1 MTLNNAQN
9 RNTYILPLIDYSH
22 LKLLNLEVYLMAQ
35 LTGKPVVVM
44 SDQAQRTMGRDAQ
57 RMNILAGRIVAE
69 SVRTTLGPKGMD
81 KMLVDNLGDIVI
93 TNDGATILREMDIQ
107 HPSAKMLVEVSQAQE
122 EEVGDGTTSAVVI
135 AGELL
140 KKAEELLEQNIHPT
154 VIVHGYRMANE
165 KAQEILEELSE
176 TISPEDKELLEKVA
190 MTAMTGKSAERAR
203 DMLANLAVEA
213 VSLVA
218 EKDGGKFEVD
228 TDNIKLE
235 KRDGGS
241 IDDSKLIKGLI
252 IDKERVHSSMPK
264 HMKNAKIALVD
275 SAIEIKE
282 TETEAEIQ
290 ITDPAKL
297 KDFLSQEEGML
308 KEMVDLVK
316 KTGANVL
323 FCQKG
328 IGDLAQHYFA
338 KQGIFAVRRVKKSD
352 MQKLAR
358 ATGGKVISSLDDLS
372 EADLGKAGIVEE
384 KKVAGDE
391 MVFVTDCK
399 SPKAVSVLI
408 RGGTDHV
415 VDEVERALEDAIGG
429 VSVAI
434 TTGKVVGGGGAVEV
448 ELVKRVRAEA
458 EKVEGREQLALS
470 AFADALEIIPRSLAE
485 NAGLDPI
492 DKLVEMRNAHE
503 KKSNKWYG
511 LDVLKGEIRDMF
523 KDGVVEPLKIKTQA
537 IKSASEAA
545 EMILRIDDI
554 ISAKELGKGD
564 GGGGGAPPG
573 PGGGGMPAGMPGMM

>member
-1 MTLNNAQN
+1 
-9 RNTYILPLIDYSH
+9 
-22 LKLLNLEVYLMAQ
+22 MAQ

-57 RMNILAGRIVAE
+57 RMNILAGRVVAE

-218 EKDGGKFEVD
+218 EKDGDKFEVD

-241 IDDSKLIKGLI
+241 IDDSELIKGLI

-264 HMKNAKIALVD
+264 HMKDAKIALVD
-275 SAIEIKE
+275 SPIEIKE

-297 KDFLSQEEGML
+297 KDFLNQEEGML

-328 IGDLAQHYFA
+328 IGDLAQHYLA
-338 KQGIFAVRRVKKSD
+338 KKGIFAVRRVKKSD

-358 ATGGKVISSLDDLS
+358 ATGGNIVSSLEDLS
-372 EADLGKAGIVEE
+372 EADLGKAGTVEE

-415 VDEVERALEDAIGG
+415 VDEVERALDDAIGG

-434 TTGKVVGGGGAVEV
+434 ATGKVVGGGGAIEV
-448 ELVKRVRAEA
+448 ELVKRLRAEA
-458 EKVEGREQLALS
+458 EKIEGREQLALS

-545 EMILRIDDI
+545 EMILRIDDV

-564 GGGGGAPPG
+564 GGGGGAPPA